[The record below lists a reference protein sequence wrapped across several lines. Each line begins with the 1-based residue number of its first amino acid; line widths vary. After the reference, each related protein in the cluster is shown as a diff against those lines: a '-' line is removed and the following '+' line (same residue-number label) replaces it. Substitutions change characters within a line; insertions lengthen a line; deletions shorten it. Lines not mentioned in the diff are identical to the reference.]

1 MILCILAFFD
11 WIHGNFIKLIFTNKK
26 EQVKSLSLLTM
37 MHLHTYSFFICL
49 IFNGALYAQLGQTE
63 IHADVRIEALIKKE
77 GAAVPPANQ
86 PQINGYR
93 VQLLFESERKKVEN
107 ARSEFVSM
115 YPKIDS
121 YVQFSAPN
129 FILKVGDFRT
139 YLEAEAIRDQ
149 LFQEFP
155 TGFILKEPVNL
166 PRVDQ

>member
-1 MILCILAFFD
+1 MRTHLAF
-11 WIHGNFIKLIFTNKK
+11 
-26 EQVKSLSLLTM
+26 LT
-37 MHLHTYSFFICL
+37 LICL
-49 IFNGALYAQLGQTE
+49 ATMGQTLAQPGTTL
-63 IHADVRIEALIKKE
+63 IHADERIEALIKKE
-77 GAAVPPANQ
+77 GTAVLPATQ

-93 VQLLFESERKKVEN
+93 VQLIFETERKKVEE
-107 ARSEFVSM
+107 ARNLFVRM

-129 FILKVGDFRT
+129 FLLKVGDFRT

-155 TGFILKEPVNL
+155 TGLIMKEPVNL